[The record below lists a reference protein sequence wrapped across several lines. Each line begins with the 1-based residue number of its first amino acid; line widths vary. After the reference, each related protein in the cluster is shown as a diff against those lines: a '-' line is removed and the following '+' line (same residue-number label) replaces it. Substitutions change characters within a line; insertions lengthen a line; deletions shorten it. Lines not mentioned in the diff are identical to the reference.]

1 MAPRRPRD
9 IGTAAETAVVRYLRN
24 HGFPLAERRAL
35 RGARD
40 AGDITGTPGI
50 CWSVKGGQMAKDA
63 GDGLV
68 EDWLSDLDKQT
79 RHAGAD
85 YGILVMQ
92 RRGYGPDRA
101 GKWWAIC
108 RLNGFV
114 PIATHATS
122 THQPDLS
129 QAPVRVHLADMCQL
143 LRHAGYG
150 MEVQP

>member
-24 HGFPLAERRAL
+24 HGFPHAERRAL

-79 RHAGAD
+79 HHAGAD
-85 YGILVMQ
+85 HGILVTQ

-101 GKWWAIC
+101 GKWWAIT
-108 RLNGFV
+108 RLDGFV
-114 PIATHATS
+114 PIAAHTAS

-129 QAPVRVHLADMCQL
+129 RAPVRVHLADMCQL

-150 MEVQP
+150 TEVQP